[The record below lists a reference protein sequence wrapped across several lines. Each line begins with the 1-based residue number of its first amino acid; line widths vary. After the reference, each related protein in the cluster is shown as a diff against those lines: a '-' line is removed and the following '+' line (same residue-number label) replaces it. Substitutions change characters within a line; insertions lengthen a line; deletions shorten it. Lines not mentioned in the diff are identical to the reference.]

1 MAALAVES
9 GETLSV
15 ETIVQLR
22 GQIEAFYILITL
34 QSRSFDFIQQHR
46 AVWKNAYEFFNAA
59 VLIWERVPIIAMPL
73 RTGEKLSEIASS
85 FIRSRN
91 PTAAITNVGRW
102 RINIGATL
110 ERMARISQARNH
122 DRKRIMRIAVE
133 AADRHREVLRELA
146 KS

>member
-59 VLIWERVPIIAMPL
+59 VLIWERVPIDGELVRAHCHALANWREIVRDRLEFYSLTESDRRDYKRRKVEDQYRRDPGANGEDLP
-73 RTGEKLSEIASS
+73 GEKS
-85 FIRSRN
+85 
-91 PTAAITNVGRW
+91 
-102 RINIGATL
+102 
-110 ERMARISQARNH
+110 
-122 DRKRIMRIAVE
+122 
-133 AADRHREVLRELA
+133 
-146 KS
+146 